1 MNFMAL
7 DIGNIVLVGIFILLI
22 ILFFLSFMLFI
33 RRILINQRSE
43 TKDSQ
48 NINEKLDRIIELL
61 EKDKAKK

>member
-1 MNFMAL
+1 MAL
-7 DIGNIVLVGIFILLI
+7 DIENIVLVGIFILLI

-33 RRILINQRSE
+33 RRILINQRPE
-43 TKDSQ
+43 TNDSQ

>member
-1 MNFMAL
+1 MAL

-33 RRILINQRSE
+33 RRILINQRPE
-43 TKDSQ
+43 IKDSQ

>member
-1 MNFMAL
+1 M
-7 DIGNIVLVGIFILLI
+7 
-22 ILFFLSFMLFI
+22 

>member
-1 MNFMAL
+1 MAL
-7 DIGNIVLVGIFILLI
+7 DIENIVLVGIFILLI

-33 RRILINQRSE
+33 RRILINQRPE
-43 TKDSQ
+43 IKDSQ

>member
-1 MNFMAL
+1 MAL

>member
-1 MNFMAL
+1 MAL

-22 ILFFLSFMLFI
+22 ILFFVSFMLFI
-33 RRILINQRSE
+33 RRILINQRPE
-43 TKDSQ
+43 TNDSQ

>member
-1 MNFMAL
+1 MTL

-33 RRILINQRSE
+33 RRILINQRLE

>member
-1 MNFMAL
+1 MTL

-33 RRILINQRSE
+33 RRILINQRPE
-43 TKDSQ
+43 IKDSQ